1 MYTTGQ
7 AYKRRL
13 GISGEYDIIVIGS
26 GMGGLGAASVL
37 AQQGKRVLV
46 LEQHNVVGGLTQS
59 YDRNGYRWS
68 VGMHYV
74 GDVGSRATLTW
85 KMFDYATQGALKWAH
100 LPPIYNRMVVGEKTY
115 RIPAGLEPYR
125 EALVGWFPGEADAIN
140 QYLDLIVM
148 AAKSSGPFFAMK
160 AFPIGFNDERLSEAS
175 KAFRE
180 FSERTTGEVIDSLTS
195 NKELKAVLCA
205 NWGDYGLEPSRSSF
219 AMHAMLKKHY
229 LNGASYPEGGGRA
242 FADAMVPIIESSGGK
257 VYYGAEVDKILIEN
271 GLAKGVLLM
280 SGEEVRAETVISNAG
295 LRNTYGRLMQ
305 DEDRREHGIDKLRES
320 VTYTG
325 AFVGLHIG
333 LEGSARELGFEPS
346 NIWAHPGADFN
357 SNLKAHQEDF
367 NAPFPYHFVTFASA
381 KDPTWDA
388 NFPNKSTIELYAFTD
403 YRHFSRFAGTRWM
416 KRGEEYDQMKKSIE
430 EGLLED
436 LYRLVPTAKG
446 AVRYV
451 EASTPLT
458 YETFIRKEFGDFL
471 GVESSPQR
479 YQQEWLRSTTP
490 IKNLFLS
497 GQDVTSDGMIG
508 ALFGGVICASAILG
522 KDMLSEIKNTPD
534 FSVDK

>member
-1 MYTTGQ
+1 MYTMGQ
-7 AYKRRL
+7 AYKKRE
-13 GISGEYDIIVIGS
+13 GITGEYDIIVIGS

-59 YDRNGYRWS
+59 YDRKGYRWS

-74 GDVGSRATLTW
+74 GDVGTRATLTW
-85 KMFDYATQGALKWAH
+85 KMFDYATQGGLTWAH
-100 LPPIYNRMVVGEKTY
+100 LPSIYNRMVVAGKTY

-125 EALVGWFPGEADAIN
+125 EALAGWFPDEVEAIN
-140 QYLDLIVM
+140 QYLEYVVK

-160 AFPIGFNDERLSEAS
+160 AFPIGFNEPGLQQASQPFHEFAS
-175 KAFRE
+175 K
-180 FSERTTGEVIDSLTS
+180 TTAEVIDSLT
-195 NKELKAVLCA
+195 NNQELKAVLCA

-229 LNGASYPEGGGRA
+229 LNGASYPHGGGRA
-242 FADAMVPIIESSGGK
+242 FADAMVPIIERAGGK
-257 VYYGAEVDKILIEN
+257 VYYGAEVETILVE
-271 GLAKGVLLM
+271 GGTATGVRLK
-280 SGEEVRAETVISNAG
+280 SGESVLAEKIVSNAG
-295 LRNTYGRLMQ
+295 LRNTYGRLMS
-305 DEDRREHGIDKLRES
+305 EADRSAFDIDRKRES

-333 LEGSARELGFEPS
+333 LEGSAETLGFEPS
-346 NIWAHPGADFN
+346 NIWAHPGPDFDA
-357 SNLKAHQEDF
+357 NLKAHKEDF
-367 NAPFPYHFVTFASA
+367 AAPFPYHFVTFASA
-381 KDPTWDA
+381 KDPTWDE

-403 YRHFSRFAGTRWM
+403 YRHFEQFAGTRWM
-416 KRGEEYDQMKKSIE
+416 KRGEEYDRLKQSIE
-430 EGLLED
+430 ERLLKD
-436 LYRLVPTAKG
+436 LYRLVPQAEG

-458 YETFIRKEFGDFL
+458 YETFIKKQFGDFL

-479 YQQEWLRSTTP
+479 YQQDWLRATTP
-490 IKNLFLS
+490 VPNLFLS

-534 FSVDK
+534 FSVD